1 MAYTI
6 RPARPEDK
14 TAITAFADDTF
25 EWGDY
30 IIEAFDDW
38 VADASGVVVVAVDA
52 DDTAIAL
59 SRLGLQ
65 SATEAWLQGV
75 RVRRDWRRQG
85 VASALTDHLGRWA
98 LENGCRVMR
107 LAVEAE
113 NTAARSQFQDS
124 GFRPVGDW
132 VQATRSIGEAS
143 PVPAGNGGRRVPA
156 EEQFVPAHSSETVPA
171 FMSWSAGPLAKPTR
185 GLFAVRSMWRRL
197 AESDLER
204 AARHEAF
211 WIARPGWVV
220 AARRGDQLE
229 VAWLETRE
237 DDAYDSM
244 RALVD
249 LASKQEAEGIAV
261 TIPAVGWLTSAARR
275 IGCDLFPVTVYERP
289 L

>member
-1 MAYTI
+1 MIGWLT
-6 RPARPEDK
+6 PQE
-14 TAITAFADDTF
+14 
-25 EWGDY
+25 
-30 IIEAFDDW
+30 
-38 VADASGVVVVAVDA
+38 VVVVAVDA
-52 DDTAIAL
+52 DDKAIAL

-113 NTAARSQFQDS
+113 NTAARSQVQDS

-171 FMSWSAGPLAKPTR
+171 FMSWSARTPSQTDSRLVCGFARCGADWRNPISNGRPDTR
-185 GLFAVRSMWRRL
+185 HS
-197 AESDLER
+197 
-204 AARHEAF
+204 
-211 WIARPGWVV
+211 GWPD
-220 AARRGDQLE
+220 R
-229 VAWLETRE
+229 
-237 DDAYDSM
+237 
-244 RALVD
+244 
-249 LASKQEAEGIAV
+249 
-261 TIPAVGWLTSAARR
+261 VG
-275 IGCDLFPVTVYERP
+275 
-289 L
+289 

>member
-52 DDTAIAL
+52 DDKAIAL

-113 NTAARSQFQDS
+113 NTAARSQ
-124 GFRPVGDW
+124 GPRFR
-132 VQATRSIGEAS
+132 
-143 PVPAGNGGRRVPA
+143 
-156 EEQFVPAHSSETVPA
+156 FSSC
-171 FMSWSAGPLAKPTR
+171 
-185 GLFAVRSMWRRL
+185 RRL
-197 AESDLER
+197 GAG
-204 AARHEAF
+204 HEVD
-211 WIARPGWVV
+211 RRSLPGSCG
-220 AARRGDQLE
+220 ATGGGEFRQKNSLF
-229 VAWLETRE
+229 
-237 DDAYDSM
+237 
-244 RALVD
+244 
-249 LASKQEAEGIAV
+249 
-261 TIPAVGWLTSAARR
+261 RR
-275 IGCDLFPVTVYERP
+275 IAPKRCLRSCRGAPDP
-289 L
+289 